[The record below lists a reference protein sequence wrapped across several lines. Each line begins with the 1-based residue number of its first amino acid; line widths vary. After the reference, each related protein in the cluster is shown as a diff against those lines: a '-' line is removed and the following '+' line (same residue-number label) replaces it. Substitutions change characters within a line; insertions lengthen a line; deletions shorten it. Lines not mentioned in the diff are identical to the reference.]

1 MTITVAWAHVEGPVD
16 LVSVGHFVRDD
27 HRFLWLSG
35 ETADSETGPHSRC
48 MNLTATDTSS
58 HDRDGIIAWGEV
70 DDWAAGADRTAAE
83 FVGSLPESMPDS
95 PRPPIVVGGFAF
107 DPKRP
112 TTERWARFGAGRL
125 IVPATQVIR
134 RNGQTLVQSFGRNQ
148 VEADARL
155 ANAQAM
161 IDAGR
166 GRGVIRFDDLDVT
179 IKDRTADSYY
189 AIVKQAVE
197 SIDSEH
203 LDKVV
208 LARAI
213 DIVGDIPLGAWLAA
227 LRAKFSTCAV
237 FARGEGP
244 RTFFGA
250 SPEVLVKVEGHTVH
264 TAAIAGTRPRGH
276 DKTEDDRLGAELMS
290 SAKERAE
297 HRFVVDEIRARLTAA
312 GIELND
318 SPPTG
323 ILKIPGIQHLHTPVT
338 GRRDTT
344 IAILDLVDTL
354 HPTPAVGGNPNDVA
368 VEWIRDHEELDR
380 GWYSGP
386 VGWTDTSGQGE
397 FRVGLRSGLHHAT
410 GTRLFAGCGVVAA
423 SVPEDELEETRT
435 KFAALL
441 SCLGRS

>member
-1 MTITVAWAHVEGPVD
+1 MSIAVAWAHVEGPLD
-16 LVSVGHFVRDD
+16 LVSVGHFVRDG

-35 ETADSETGPHSRC
+35 QTADTEASPHSRGA
-48 MNLTATDTSS
+48 NLTAPDTSS

-70 DDWAAGADRTAAE
+70 DDWAADADRTAAE

-112 TTERWARFGAGRL
+112 ATDRWARFGAGRL

-134 RNGQTLVQSFGRNQ
+134 RNGETLVQSFGRDQ
-148 VEADARL
+148 AEADARL
-155 ANAQAM
+155 ANAQTM

-166 GRGVIRFDDLDVT
+166 GRGVISFEDLDVT
-179 IKDRTADSYY
+179 IRDRTADNYY

-197 SIDSEH
+197 SIDSGH

-213 DIVGDIPLGAWLAA
+213 DIVGYIPLGAWLAA

-250 SPEVLVKVEGHTVH
+250 SPEVLVKVDGQTVR

-276 DKTEDDRLGAELMS
+276 DEVEDERLGTELMAS
-290 SAKERAE
+290 PKERAE
-297 HRFVVDEIRARLTAA
+297 HRFVVDEIRARLTKA
-312 GIELND
+312 GVELNG

-323 ILKIPGIQHLHTPVT
+323 VLRIPGIQHLLTPIT
-338 GRRDTT
+338 GRRDKT
-344 IAILDLVDTL
+344 ISILDLVETL
-354 HPTPAVGGNPNDVA
+354 HPTPAVGGNPNDAA
-368 VEWIRDHEELDR
+368 VEWIRDHEDLDR
-380 GWYSGP
+380 GWYGGP

-397 FRVGLRSGLHHAT
+397 FRVGLRSGLHDAD
-410 GTRLFAGCGVVAA
+410 GARLFAGCGIVAA
-423 SVPEDELEETRT
+423 SVPEEELEETRT

-441 SCLGRS
+441 SCLGQS